1 MSSYERLAESY
12 DLFTAD
18 VNYSAWADYYEQ
30 VFNRFEIKPEMILDL
45 ACGTGTMSIELAG
58 RGYDMI
64 GVDVS
69 SDMLAVAMQ
78 KAQELEDRRPMF
90 LCQSMEELDLY
101 GTVDAAVCALDS
113 LNYLLTE
120 EAVRKTFARL
130 RFFIRP
136 GGLLI
141 FDVNTEAKFRAMDG
155 ESYIRDE
162 EDHFCAWSAEYDEK
176 TRICQM
182 MMDIFD
188 RKGALWARTCEEHL
202 ERAHSEDEIMSAL
215 AASGFRCLARWDE
228 LSFEEAAKAS
238 QRVFWVAMR
247 EEE

>member
-18 VNYSAWADYYEQ
+18 VDYSAWADYYEQ
-30 VFNRFEIKPEMILDL
+30 IFKHFHIQPEMILDL
-45 ACGTGTMSIELAG
+45 ACGTGTMSIELAR

-64 GVDVS
+64 GVDAS
-69 SDMLAVAMQ
+69 SDMLAIAMQ
-78 KAQELEDRRPMF
+78 KAQELADIRPMF

-101 GTVDAAVCALDS
+101 GTVDATVCALDS

-120 EAVRKTFARL
+120 EAVRNTFARL
-130 RFFIRP
+130 RFFVRP
-136 GGLLI
+136 GGIVI
-141 FDVNTEAKFRAMDG
+141 FDVNTEAKFREMNG

-162 EDHFCAWSAEYDEK
+162 ENHFCAWSAEYDEK
-176 TRICQM
+176 SRICQM

-188 RKGALWARTCEEHL
+188 QKGALWSRTSEEHI
-202 ERAHSEDEIMSAL
+202 ERAHSEEELLSAL
-215 AASGFRCLARWDE
+215 QDAGFRCLARWDE
-228 LSFEEAAKAS
+228 LSFQDATAAS
-238 QRVFWVAMR
+238 RRVFWVAIR